1 MDLRLIFISN
11 GVGIYLMFMLQFV
24 SKTRIRRRR
33 VEDKVFGALLYGVML
48 CCAME
53 MFSYL
58 IDGKVYPGF
67 RILNYAAN
75 TYLFSV
81 NLLLPF
87 LVLVYIDL
95 SLYEDSTR
103 IWKHYKGQIIIG
115 IIMLFMTVLNL
126 FVPISFYITKHNV
139 YERRPFSYTYYFV
152 ILYFCICAL
161 ALTWRYNRE
170 NGAKAFLSI
179 NLFMVPILIGAAL
192 QFMFYG
198 LSLAWLSAAIGLTGL
213 YMMQQNEFAYIDPL
227 VETYNRQYLN
237 QIVTAWSNRG
247 IHFSGVMMDLDYFK
261 DINDKYG
268 HSEGDRA
275 LKNVTDI
282 LKESRL
288 DREWVF
294 RFAGDEFIILKM
306 TQEPDSM
313 QEYLSRV
320 EERVEAFNR
329 GRRKYLLSLSY
340 GLSFCDSGDIDAF
353 IKEMDEQMYQM
364 KAQHHIDAGAG
375 RA

>member
-1 MDLRLIFISN
+1 
-11 GVGIYLMFMLQFV
+11 
-24 SKTRIRRRR
+24 
-33 VEDKVFGALLYGVML
+33 
-48 CCAME
+48 
-53 MFSYL
+53 
-58 IDGKVYPGF
+58 
-67 RILNYAAN
+67 
-75 TYLFSV
+75 
-81 NLLLPF
+81 
-87 LVLVYIDL
+87 
-95 SLYEDSTR
+95 
-103 IWKHYKGQIIIG
+103 
-115 IIMLFMTVLNL
+115 
-126 FVPISFYITKHNV
+126 
-139 YERRPFSYTYYFV
+139 
-152 ILYFCICAL
+152 
-161 ALTWRYNRE
+161 
-170 NGAKAFLSI
+170 
-179 NLFMVPILIGAAL
+179 MVPILIGAAL

-247 IHFSGVMMDLDYFK
+247 IHFSGVMVDLDYFK
-261 DINDKYG
+261 NINDKYG

-306 TQEPDSM
+306 TQGPDSM

-340 GLSFCDSGDIDAF
+340 GISYCESGDIDAF

-364 KAQHHIDAGAG
+364 KAQHHIDAGGG